1 MRLELIRKQYREGST
16 VGHLLVDG
24 TFECFTLEDGVR
36 KNKVFGETAIP
47 PGHYRVTIEPSKAFN
62 RDLPRLHNVP
72 GFEGI
77 LIHVGNEPKNTH
89 GCILVG
95 AQWTA
100 GQERIGGSKL
110 AFDPLFAKI
119 GEALGRGEAVTIDVV
134 QEGAPADLLARSV
147 RPPAKAKPAPK
158 PVAKKPAGKKSATRK
173 SQSKSKPKR
182 ATKPK
187 PRGAGRSTRRR

>member
-36 KNKVFGETAIP
+36 RNKVFGETAIP
-47 PGHYRVTIEPSKAFN
+47 PGHYKVTIEPSKAFK

-95 AQWTA
+95 ARWTE
-100 GQERIGGSKL
+100 GKERIEGSKL

-119 GEALGRGEAVTIDVV
+119 GEALGRGEAVTIDVI
-134 QEGAPADLLARSV
+134 QEGAPADLLARGV
-147 RPPAKAKPAPK
+147 RPPAKTKLARK
-158 PVAKKPAGKKSATRK
+158 PVTKTSAAKKPATRK
-173 SQSKSKPKR
+173 TKPKR
-182 ATKPK
+182 AAK
-187 PRGAGRSTRRR
+187 PRSRTTGRSTRRR